1 MSKIDDILSN
11 AALQEELDIQEERT
25 PSEMFQFCMLC
36 ERWLDKRDVH
46 QISRG
51 LSHMLNQHTIVTD
64 YKIVFWLANGLVST
78 STIPENNPESFGFSL
93 FFNLDDNKSMDTVW
107 NLVWSVSCYNN
118 GMILHSNTKWKNNW
132 KEDTEVDFNCLY
144 GEDIL
149 TTGPIANLL
158 NVFWPRMMFYTE
170 DLKELIFQT
179 KNRLEIME
187 FRGFHRVRLNNRKYN
202 TKEEL
207 IISGRDA
214 LEIQEKW
221 WLGRSIINRYIFE
234 ANQTLVTETY
244 ADEVQRLLEYLVK
257 NVDHSD
263 KRCKLGNSHKMD
275 EFVKGMTIEDIEG
288 YDSIIIGTIR
298 FLENITIDD
307 DGNII
312 RL

>member
-1 MSKIDDILSN
+1 
-11 AALQEELDIQEERT
+11 
-25 PSEMFQFCMLC
+25 
-36 ERWLDKRDVH
+36 
-46 QISRG
+46 
-51 LSHMLNQHTIVTD
+51 
-64 YKIVFWLANGLVST
+64 
-78 STIPENNPESFGFSL
+78 
-93 FFNLDDNKSMDTVW
+93 
-107 NLVWSVSCYNN
+107 VWSISCYNN
-118 GMILHSNTKWKNNW
+118 GLLLHNHSIFQNNW
-132 KEDTEVDFNCLY
+132 NEDQKEFNSMY

-149 TTGPIANLL
+149 NTSDIAQLL
-158 NVFWPRMMFYTE
+158 NIFWPRMMFYTRDLE
-170 DLKELIFQT
+170 DLIFQT
-179 KNRLEIME
+179 KNRREIME
-187 FRGFHRVRLNNRKYN
+187 FRGFHRVRLNNRMYN

-234 ANQTLVTETY
+234 ANRTLVTETY
-244 ADEVQRLLEYLVK
+244 ANEVQKLLEYLAK

-288 YDSIIIGTIR
+288 YDSIIIGTVK
-298 FLENITIDD
+298 FLEKITIDD